1 MIEKKSFDKETIQIC
16 SYDISKKE
24 STKSN
29 PRLHLVYPSLYQS
42 DKFVLL
48 ESEALWFYIY
58 ENVYEELVIQIDYQQ
73 SDVAFNLFKRFK
85 RLILY
90 KRYIKCE
97 GEEEDRNGEP
107 SGIRR
112 DDIKYEE
119 YKYREYTALLD
130 FSDIDRVEEPKDSKY
145 RYIKFV
151 FSDKGREEKKR
162 FSSLIFDEDLDM
174 RIMSS
179 IEEEEERTRDKVF
192 DIYKCKVYID
202 IYLEYYWYKH
212 IEGG

>member
-1 MIEKKSFDKETIQIC
+1 MIDKKSLDKETVRIC

-24 STKSN
+24 RTTHN

-42 DKFVLL
+42 DKLILL

-58 ENVYEELVIQIDYQQ
+58 ENIYDELIIHVNYRQ

-90 KRYIKCE
+90 KRYVEECE
-97 GEEEDRNGEP
+97 EGVDGAIEP
-107 SGIRR
+107 SSGIRR
-112 DDIKYEE
+112 EE
-119 YKYREYTALLD
+119 YEYREYKAILD
-130 FSDIDRVEEPKDSKY
+130 FSKVSRVDKPGDSEY
-145 RYIKFV
+145 RYIKFI
-151 FSDKGREEKKR
+151 FSDKEEKEKNR

-179 IEEEEERTRDKVF
+179 IREEGERRTGEDKVF
-192 DIYKCKVYID
+192 DIYNKCKVYID

>member
-24 STKSN
+24 RTKSN

-58 ENVYEELVIQIDYQQ
+58 ENIYEELIVHIDYQQ
-73 SDVAFNLFKRFK
+73 SDVAFNLFKKFK

-90 KRYIKCE
+90 KRYIKC
-97 GEEEDRNGEP
+97 
-107 SGIRR
+107 
-112 DDIKYEE
+112 
-119 YKYREYTALLD
+119 
-130 FSDIDRVEEPKDSKY
+130 
-145 RYIKFV
+145 
-151 FSDKGREEKKR
+151 KGKEEKKR

-179 IEEEEERTRDKVF
+179 IEEEDRKNKR
-192 DIYKCKVYID
+192 
-202 IYLEYYWYKH
+202 
-212 IEGG
+212 